1 LAVPGVHVS
10 RRPARAGGGLSPV
23 AYRRV

>member
-10 RRPARAGGGLSPV
+10 HRPARAGGGLSPV